1 MSFSLISKDGIAE
14 KILIKKKSQKKRNN
28 NNNNGAKI

>member
-1 MSFSLISKDGIAE
+1 MSFSLISNDGIAE